1 MKEITGRQR
10 QIIAAALEIVA
21 ERGPEALTIKGIAGR
36 VGFSD
41 AAVYRHFRSKSE
53 ILSTV
58 VDLFAAGSERLL
70 AEIRGCG
77 CSGLEK
83 VKLFFL
89 DRCRVFASDRA
100 MATVMFAE
108 SLFQHDP
115 ALAARI
121 HQVLQGHRRL
131 LLETLR
137 AGQRQG
143 TIRRLPPEHL
153 FTMIMGAL
161 RLLVLQWHIGGR
173 AFDLMRS
180 GGKLWGSLETAIA
193 MPGSKTK

>member
-21 ERGPEALTIKGIAGR
+21 ERGPEALTIRGIAAK

-58 VDLFAAGSERLL
+58 VDLFAADSERLL

-77 CSGLEK
+77 CPALEK
-83 VKLFFL
+83 IRLFFL

-115 ALAARI
+115 ALAARL
-121 HQVLQGHRRL
+121 HRVLQRHRRL
-131 LLETLR
+131 LLEILR
-137 AGQRQG
+137 AGQREG
-143 TIRRLPPEHL
+143 TIRRLPPEHM
-153 FTMIMGAL
+153 FTIIMGAL
-161 RLLVLQWHIGGR
+161 RLLVLQWRINGQ

-180 GGKLWGSLETAIA
+180 AGRLWNSLETAIA
-193 MPGSKTK
+193 MPRRQAK